1 MSLILSG
8 CGGKSLSERE
18 IVRGILFAQQT
29 EGYSVCL
36 VLADQGESSDEN
48 SVVAAQGSTAA
59 QALAF
64 AEQALSGDAYYGLL
78 DLVVLPAECDFSSV
92 REIGELVYQNAQPA
106 PELSLF
112 AIDSTLI
119 QSWSEQ
125 GLELYQN
132 MKDLE
137 RTYKIHCGLQQLF
150 AQQNVCAIPIYV
162 FGGGYDFLL
171 FPQNAPPLR
180 CRNLAQAQLAALLNG
195 QTSLLRGTY
204 ALGRAFCEARAQ
216 ITVDEN
222 QVQIHLRNASLS
234 SLDSSL
240 QEGDLPILLESE
252 LQMAFQSL
260 YKKMREAQVD
270 PFYLDFW
277 QRCLY
282 GPGSQM
288 QNPFLEVMFES

>member
-18 IVRGILFAQQT
+18 IVRGIFFARQA

-36 VLADQGESSDEN
+36 VLANQGEDSDEN
-48 SVVAAQGSTAA
+48 SLVAAQGSTAA

-78 DLVVLPAECDFSSV
+78 DLVALPAESDFLAV

-112 AIDSTLI
+112 AIDSSLV

-125 GLELYQN
+125 GCELYQN

-137 RTYKIHCGLQQLF
+137 RTYQIHCGLQQLF
-150 AQQNVCAIPIYV
+150 AQENVCAIPVYV
-162 FGGGYDFLL
+162 FGSGYDFIL
-171 FPQNAPPLR
+171 FPQNSPSLR

-195 QTSLLRGTY
+195 QTSLLRGTF
-204 ALGRAFCEARAQ
+204 AFGRASCEARAQ
-216 ITVDEN
+216 ITVDAS
-222 QVQIHLRNASLS
+222 QVQIHLRNTSLS
-234 SLDSSL
+234 ALDSALQQEELPVLLENEL
-240 QEGDLPILLESE
+240 QE
-252 LQMAFQSL
+252 AFQIL
-260 YKKMREAQVD
+260 YRKMSAAQVD
-270 PFYLDFW
+270 PFHLDFW
-277 QRCLY
+277 EGCLY
-282 GPGSQM
+282 GPGSKM
-288 QNPFLEVMFES
+288 QSPFLEVMFE